1 MTYVDMKIKI
11 ESEHKPRVL
20 LTFIHSEFTQNSLR
34 IHSEFTQNS
43 LRIHSEFT
51 QNSLRIHSEFT
62 QNSLRIH
69 SEFTQNSLRIHS
81 EFTQNSLRIIKDSAG
96 GCPSDRETLQ
106 SANCGEIMSGCGI
119 ITRTKERSQKMAAI
133 IRR

>member
-20 LTFIHSEFTQNSLR
+20 LTFIHSEFTQNSL
-34 IHSEFTQNS
+34 S
-43 LRIHSEFT
+43 
-51 QNSLRIHSEFT
+51 
-62 QNSLRIH
+62 IH